1 MQCFYHPQR
10 VLVTNMLVAKV
21 KAGESLLHLRFSVH
35 ALPYERYIFDLY
47 MYTPMRQ
54 IACEIAMLFYDRII
68 SVISVIS
75 PNSANRCMMVNCP
88 SYGWEHVKQGKNNND
103 DKVPNFVK

>member
-1 MQCFYHPQR
+1 MQCFYLPQR
-10 VLVTNMLVAKV
+10 DLVTTMLVAEV

-35 ALPYERYIFDLY
+35 ALPYERYIFYLY
-47 MYTPMRQ
+47 KYTLMRQ
-54 IACEIAMLFYDRII
+54 IAYEIAMLVYDRII

-88 SYGWEHVKQGKNNND
+88 SSGIGV
-103 DKVPNFVK
+103 